1 MNNFDAMRQQ
11 TYDHQQHLLAEAAQ
25 RRLLSSVAQGGAR
38 NQAPAGPL
46 RVAVAA
52 RLRRMADRL
61 EPVAD
66 QRPQVAMLR
75 AVAHREI
82 SVDQALRWLD
92 DGNGH
97 RSAIV

>member
-1 MNNFDAMRQQ
+1 MTNLDAMCQQ
-11 TYDHQQHLLAEAAQ
+11 TFERHRQLIAEAAR
-25 RRLLSSVAQGGAR
+25 RRLLSSGRQRHTTTDPARPWRAVVAGW
-38 NQAPAGPL
+38 L
-46 RVAVAA
+46 RST
-52 RLRRMADRL
+52 ADRL

-66 QRPQVAMLR
+66 RPKIAMLR

-82 SVDQALRWLD
+82 SVDQALRLL

>member
-1 MNNFDAMRQQ
+1 MTNLDAMCQQ
-11 TYDHQQHLLAEAAQ
+11 TFERHQQILAAAAR
-25 RRLLSSVAQGGAR
+25 RRLVSRGLRERTNSDGEARPWRRTLAAWLRGA
-38 NQAPAGPL
+38 
-46 RVAVAA
+46 
-52 RLRRMADRL
+52 ADRL

-66 QRPQVAMLR
+66 RPQVAMLR

-82 SVDQALRWLD
+82 SVDQALRLL